1 MKQPILIIWL
11 FLFFTITI
19 SAQKVTNVSSRQEQS
34 TIIIS
39 FDLETKTPCK
49 IELYVSNNGGT
60 TWQGPLK
67 KVNGDVGANVSSGSK
82 SITWS
87 VLEEFEELSG
97 ENIVFKVSADA
108 SSTNSL
114 ANNSALK
121 LIPKDAKSFKVRGEA
136 RLATKDYKG
145 AVADFTKAIALNPKN
160 ATLYKLR
167 GDAIMK
173 LDEWD
178 KWHKANSDYS
188 KAIALNPNYDEAYVK
203 RGELGDTIPE
213 IAIKDF
219 TKAIKI
225 NPKNSTAY
233 KARAQSYISSKNYK
247 NALNDLNLALKLN
260 PENPDKL
267 LVLSFKAKIALN
279 DIDGAID
286 DLTEAI
292 NINPKTEKGFYY
304 RGSMKVY
311 HKKDTLGGF
320 EDFNQHINLSN
331 NPLQASYEVAEN
343 RFYNKDYKGA
353 VLFASK
359 SIELDSIAKIKTD
372 NLEHPKSFLIR
383 ASAFMKTNN
392 FKEAF
397 MDYSRYL
404 SNQYTNEF
412 IWWKIRDIFRYGDY
426 SLIELGYQDK
436 AIEFIS
442 KIIDKNSYNSYYYFT
457 RGELYFKNEK
467 YRDAILDYDKAID
480 LYLRQKGDGTNE
492 FDYTNYEFYYS
503 FRAEAKSKLKEYKGA
518 IDDYTEAIKIVA
530 NDYLFYERAMNK
542 NKLQDYGG
550 AISDYT
556 KYIEMNPSSV
566 EAYILRGDAKYNI
579 YNYKG
584 AIADY
589 TKAIS
594 LDPKNAEA
602 YLWRGHA
609 KIQIKDKI
617 GACKDFSKAG
627 DLGEVDAYKAIN
639 ANCN

>member
-1 MKQPILIIWL
+1 MLVG
-11 FLFFTITI
+11 FSI
-19 SAQKVTNVSSRQEQS
+19 SAQKVTNVSNRQEQS
-34 TIIIS
+34 TIIVS
-39 FDLETKTPCK
+39 YDLETKTPCI
-49 IELYVSNNGGT
+49 IELYVSTNGGT

-82 SITWS
+82 SITWN

-114 ANNSALK
+114 AINSALK
-121 LIPKDAKSFKVRGEA
+121 LIPKDAKSFKARGEA
-136 RLATKDYKG
+136 RLATEDYKG
-145 AVADFTKAIALNPKN
+145 AVADFTKAIALSPKN

-173 LDEWD
+173 SG
-178 KWHKANSDYS
+178 KWHKAYFDYS

-213 IAIKDF
+213 NAIKDF
-219 TKAIKI
+219 TKAITI

-233 KARAQSYISSKNYK
+233 KSRAQSYISSKNYK
-247 NALNDLNLALKLN
+247 NALNDLNQGLKLN

-267 LVLSFKAKIALN
+267 FVLRARVKDNLH

-286 DLTEAI
+286 DLTNAI
-292 NINPKTEKGFYY
+292 SLNPKTEKGYY
-304 RGSMKVY
+304 FRGSMKFY
-311 HKKDTLGGF
+311 YKKDTLGGY
-320 EDFNQHINLSN
+320 EDFNQHINLSDD
-331 NPLQASYEVAEN
+331 PLHASYEVAKYS
-343 RFYNKDYKGA
+343 FYYKDYNRTIQ
-353 VLFASK
+353 FASK
-359 SIELDSIAKIKTD
+359 SIELDSIAKLKAD
-372 NLEHPKSFLIR
+372 SLKEPNSFLLR
-383 ASAFMKTNN
+383 ASAFMKLNK

-397 MDYSRYL
+397 VDYSRYL
-404 SNQYTNEF
+404 SDQYTNEF

-426 SLIELGYQDK
+426 SLIELGYHDK

-442 KIIDKNSYNSYYYFT
+442 KIIDKNSNNSYYYFT

-480 LYLRQKGDGTNE
+480 LYLRQKGDDTNE

-503 FRAEAKSKLKEYKGA
+503 FRAEAKSILKDYKGA
-518 IDDYTEAIKIVA
+518 IDDYTEAIKIVS
-530 NDYLFYERAMNK
+530 NDYLFYERAINK
-542 NKLQDYGG
+542 KKLQDYGG
-550 AISDYT
+550 AILDYT

-566 EAYILRGDAKYNI
+566 EAYISRGDAKYNI

-627 DLGEVDAYKAIN
+627 ELGEVDAYKAIN